1 MSFIRDYC
9 HVVDLAKGHVHCMKV
24 MFGQNSNKV
33 WAYNLGTGRCKT
45 KMQHNNETKQLK
57 YVNPLVAD
65 FSVLDVIKEFEA
77 ATGKKVA
84 YDIVER
90 RVGDVPST
98 YSTAALVEKEL
109 GWKANLTMKD
119 MCKKSMVAT
128 GDGSAYL
135 TIEFFRFRHV
145 DVAAEEPQ
153 GLQPKG

>member
-24 MFGQNSNKV
+24 MFGPNSNKV

-45 KMQHNNETKQLK
+45 KMQQNNETKQLK

-119 MCKKSMVAT
+119 MCKNSKVAT
-128 GDGSAYL
+128 GGWSACL
-135 TIEFFRFRHV
+135 TTEFFRFRHV
-145 DVAAEEPQ
+145 DVAAEESQ

>member
-1 MSFIRDYC
+1 M
-9 HVVDLAKGHVHCMKV
+9 HVN
-24 MFGQNSNKV
+24 Q
-33 WAYNLGTGRCKT
+33 W
-45 KMQHNNETKQLK
+45 
-57 YVNPLVAD
+57 VAD

-128 GDGSAYL
+128 GDGTAYL